1 MPEPTVQLLRMPTR
15 ADFYAAIDRADDEC
29 RCQPEAK
36 LIARET
42 DRVLCQS
49 CKARKALNELM
60 EVI

>member
-1 MPEPTVQLLRMPTR
+1 MNGPTVRLNRVPTR

-29 RCQPEAK
+29 NCPPEAK

-49 CKARKALNELM
+49 CKARKALNELA
-60 EVI
+60 EVL